1 MIGRGSILSLAAAI
15 LISAL
20 RSIPVCGESGT
31 ETLHQEDSSK
41 FPSLYKTPV
50 LLDSVRAGI
59 DLAANDHFAE
69 TESLFQRLTDT
80 YPNSPIGPLF
90 RAAAIH
96 AEMLDLESPER
107 YPEFALWLRR
117 AHFLSS
123 QWRERDPLNAEPE
136 LLLGIAEGYDAV
148 YESRWGGWFA
158 ALKKGLRSKNR
169 FNDAFSKDSTLID
182 ALIGIGNYDYWKADK
197 TDVINWLPMIP
208 DNRKKGLEAL
218 HQVAVSGVICRAAA
232 RGSLVWALINEGRYD
247 EALAHAD
254 TLALEAPEGKAP
266 LWMKGS
272 ANFRLY
278 RWEEAL
284 ALYQEI
290 AERIESTGAG
300 NYFNLIE
307 CAYFEAQCLY
317 GAGRYAE
324 AAGACHKGLSY
335 PAPEEIRKRQSGKI
349 GELRDLQKHLKK
361 LLAKS

>member
-1 MIGRGSILSLAAAI
+1 MIGRGSILPLAAAV
-15 LISAL
+15 LLSAMP
-20 RSIPVCGESGT
+20 SIPACGESRT
-31 ETLHQEDSSK
+31 VTDHQESSPE
-41 FPSLYKTPV
+41 FPSLYQTPAI
-50 LLDSVRAGI
+50 LDSVLSGL

-69 TESLFQRLTDT
+69 AESLFQRLTDIH
-80 YPNSPIGPLF
+80 PGSPIGPLF

-96 AEMLDLESPER
+96 AEMLDRESPER
-107 YPEFALWLRR
+107 FPEFALWLRR
-117 AHFLSS
+117 AHFLSQ
-123 QWRERDPLNAEPE
+123 QWRERDPRSAEPE

-169 FNDAFSKDSTLID
+169 FNDALTKDSTLID

-208 DNRKKGLEAL
+208 DNRNKGLEEL
-218 HQVAVSGVICRAAA
+218 HQVAVSGVICRTAA

-254 TLALEAPEGKAP
+254 TLTQQAPEGKAP
-266 LWMKGS
+266 LWMKGF
-272 ANFRLY
+272 ANYRLY

-284 ALYQEI
+284 ALYREI

-307 CAYFEAQCLY
+307 CAYFEAQCLF

-335 PAPEEIRKRQSGKI
+335 PAPEATRKRQSGRI
-349 GELRDLQKHLKK
+349 GELRDLQKRLKK